1 MAVIKLRSSSNANRL
16 INYCER
22 KAEERDGVNCDPEY
36 VREQMKWTREEWE
49 KTDGVQAHH
58 VIQSFNPEDNITAR
72 EANELGRRLA
82 EQIAPGHEVAVY
94 THTDR
99 EHIHN
104 HLVINS
110 VSFEDGHK
118 YHSDKEQLYNIREKS
133 DELCREKG
141 LDIIREP
148 YAQERFS
155 QAEYK
160 LVERGERLWK
170 DELRTAIDD
179 AKQHTKSLDDMKSYL
194 KDRYNIE
201 MKIQNQNV
209 SFLHPEKEKYVR
221 GKTLGESYTKGAIE
235 HEHGRQREGAAATR
249 DRGFGTDRILFGG
262 NIGASK
268 ENPEFSRG
276 LGDQVRQGFGE
287 DRQSDRAIVGERSRT
302 KEITHGR
309 QTSLNRDGQESTR
322 AESTSGHSRYQ
333 EGAGVGKRL
342 ERGAP
347 AQGRPGERLHEHQSE
362 KQGAAQ
368 SHALQVGHNR
378 GLERSGWP
386 NHLPGTQSDNKE
398 LSVFDSLRKLGQE
411 TERAQNLARHQTKR
425 KQMRHKSRA
434 QQQRQQGP
442 DLER

>member
-1 MAVIKLRSSSNANRL
+1 M
-16 INYCER
+16 
-22 KAEERDGVNCDPEY
+22 NCDPEY

-235 HEHGRQREGAAATR
+235 HEHGRQREAQLQPVTEVLEPTESYLEEISEHLRKIRSFQEVLETRFDKVSGKTDKVIEQLSESEAERKKLLTDVKHLLIGMDKKAQEQNQRLATLV
-249 DRGFGTDRILFGG
+249 TK
-262 NIGASK
+262 K
-268 ENPEFSRG
+268 EQELENALKE
-276 LGDQVRQGFGE
+276 VRQLKVDLVNGFMNIS
-287 DRQSDRAIVGERSRT
+287 QKSKVP
-302 KEITHGR
+302 
-309 QTSLNRDGQESTR
+309 L
-322 AESTSGHSRYQ
+322 
-333 EGAGVGKRL
+333 
-342 ERGAP
+342 
-347 AQGRPGERLHEHQSE
+347 
-362 KQGAAQ
+362 
-368 SHALQVGHNR
+368 SHTLY
-378 GLERSGWP
+378 
-386 NHLPGTQSDNKE
+386 
-398 LSVFDSLRKLGQE
+398 KLG
-411 TERAQNLARHQTKR
+411 TIAGSSVLGGLIIFLVLKVITK
-425 KQMRHKSRA
+425 S
-434 QQQRQQGP
+434 
-442 DLER
+442 

>member
-235 HEHGRQREGAAATR
+235 HEHGRQREAQLQPVTEVLEPTESYLEEISEHLRKIRSFQEVLETRFDKVSGKTDKVIEQLSESEAERKKLLTDVKHLLIGMDKKAQEQNQRLATLV
-249 DRGFGTDRILFGG
+249 TK
-262 NIGASK
+262 K
-268 ENPEFSRG
+268 EQELENALKE
-276 LGDQVRQGFGE
+276 VRQLKVDLVNGFMNIS
-287 DRQSDRAIVGERSRT
+287 QKSKVP
-302 KEITHGR
+302 
-309 QTSLNRDGQESTR
+309 L
-322 AESTSGHSRYQ
+322 
-333 EGAGVGKRL
+333 
-342 ERGAP
+342 
-347 AQGRPGERLHEHQSE
+347 
-362 KQGAAQ
+362 
-368 SHALQVGHNR
+368 SHTLY
-378 GLERSGWP
+378 
-386 NHLPGTQSDNKE
+386 
-398 LSVFDSLRKLGQE
+398 KLG
-411 TERAQNLARHQTKR
+411 TIAGSSVLGGLIIFLVLKVITK
-425 KQMRHKSRA
+425 S
-434 QQQRQQGP
+434 
-442 DLER
+442 